1 LLTSSR
7 YTLDTSAG
15 GAILAK
21 SYKEAFNLIERI
33 TTNTY
38 QWHGTRSIAPKK
50 VVTAQEVNVN
60 AALVA

>member
-1 LLTSSR
+1 
-7 YTLDTSAG
+7 LDTSAG